1 MYRLATQTSL
11 RQVPR
16 SIANSISR
24 PALATPRFIQPVAIR
39 TMMDSPYS
47 AVKVSDR
54 VKHDHAELE
63 KQYRNI
69 LAAEDE
75 DTKVRWQNQFIWEL
89 ARHSIAEE
97 IIVYPAF
104 EKFVPNGLVMAEK
117 DRAEHQRVKNLLYE
131 FEKMTP
137 SSSDFLPTLDKLWD
151 ALSDHITEEERDD
164 LPALEENIDV
174 EYSSKLASSFNTTK
188 HFVPTHSHPS
198 APDKPPYETAIG
210 LLTTPMDKLIDMFR
224 KFPKEDKKA

>member
-117 DRAEHQRVKNLLYE
+117 DRAEHQRVRFHPISTVHISHVHN
-131 FEKMTP
+131 TANHQNNRSRI
-137 SSSDFLPTLDKLWD
+137 SST
-151 ALSDHITEEERDD
+151 
-164 LPALEENIDV
+164 
-174 EYSSKLASSFNTTK
+174 SS
-188 HFVPTHSHPS
+188 
-198 APDKPPYETAIG
+198 
-210 LLTTPMDKLIDMFR
+210 R
-224 KFPKEDKKA
+224 R